1 MMHRYFLIEP
11 LYSDPDAFCNFTIG
25 SGRVRAN
32 IQIYADEWMLAEVA
46 KALGDAKL
54 AVEHPQYEEADF
66 DSFWLRISVL
76 PSEGG
81 QRTVRFMVYHGMCED
96 DAPFTADIRFH
107 VSPSEAEEL
116 SRDLLKWL
124 KKKNYPLEWKP

>member
-11 LYSDPDAFCNFTIG
+11 LYTDLDTLCNFTVG

-46 KALGDAKL
+46 KALGAAEL
-54 AVEHPQYEEADF
+54 PVEHPQYEEEGF
-66 DSFWLRISVL
+66 DSFRLRISVL
-76 PSEGG
+76 PSEDG
-81 QRTVRFMVYHGMCED
+81 QRAVRFMVYHGMCED
-96 DAPFTADIRFH
+96 DAPFMADIRFR
-107 VSPSEAEEL
+107 VSLSEAEEL
-116 SRDLLKWL
+116 SRDLLRWL